1 MLEPADGERKLHNGK
16 EGVVIGNLVGEVG
29 KKVKGRSEN

>member
-1 MLEPADGERKLHNGK
+1 MLEPGDGERKSHGGK
-16 EGVVIGNLVGEVG
+16 EGVVIGNLVGDPR